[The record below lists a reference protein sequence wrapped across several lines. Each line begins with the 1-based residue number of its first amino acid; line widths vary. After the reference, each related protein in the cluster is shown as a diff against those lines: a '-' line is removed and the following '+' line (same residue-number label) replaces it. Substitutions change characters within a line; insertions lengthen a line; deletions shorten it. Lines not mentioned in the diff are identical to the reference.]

1 MPTMPPSPTLRPNPK
16 QRIMNN
22 PSEVSLF
29 LIIGLVLFAG
39 VAAWCRT
46 LAEKQGYRDTSKL
59 HEAESEATRH
69 SSTEKYR

>member
-1 MPTMPPSPTLRPNPK
+1 MTTEELR
-16 QRIMNN
+16 
-22 PSEVSLF
+22 LF

-59 HEAESEATRH
+59 REAENEAARH
-69 SSTEKYR
+69 NSTEKYR

>member
-1 MPTMPPSPTLRPNPK
+1 MTDELTL
-16 QRIMNN
+16 
-22 PSEVSLF
+22 L
-29 LIIGLVLFAG
+29 LIIGLILFAG

-69 SSTEKYR
+69 NSTEKYR

>member
-1 MPTMPPSPTLRPNPK
+1 MIMTTEELR
-16 QRIMNN
+16 
-22 PSEVSLF
+22 LF

-59 HEAESEATRH
+59 REAENEAARH
-69 SSTEKYR
+69 NSTEKYR

>member
-1 MPTMPPSPTLRPNPK
+1 
-16 QRIMNN
+16 MNTT
-22 PSEVSLF
+22 SELILF
-29 LIIGLVLFAG
+29 LTIGQILFAG

-46 LAEKQGYRDTSKL
+46 IAERQGYRDTSKL

>member
-1 MPTMPPSPTLRPNPK
+1 
-16 QRIMNN
+16 MNTT
-22 PSEVSLF
+22 SELSLF
-29 LIIGLVLFAG
+29 LTIGLILFAG

-46 LAEKQGYRDTSKL
+46 IAERQGYRDTSKL